1 MEQNTI
7 IFGVKFHKTRHF
19 DMSRHPCTTVK
30 HCNHSIHQRDNN
42 FGALKMIMCL
52 YIDNDNITK
61 YNNNVQNPNHDAVIK
76 QLKKTRATTCS
87 T

>member
-1 MEQNTI
+1 
-7 IFGVKFHKTRHF
+7 
-19 DMSRHPCTTVK
+19 
-30 HCNHSIHQRDNN
+30 
-42 FGALKMIMCL
+42 MIMCL